1 MSNQLLAKPILK
13 NKFWIVEDQGS
24 NKIATIQAVEDGSY
38 VYVEPEKERQRYPSI
53 RLLFQ
58 DHNIKFDKSK
68 KNTDSVIA
76 EQEIYGYPVVQ
87 NAYNIYW
94 DVKNKFA
101 VFTKNNKSKSFFCAG
116 FYIIK
121 FNNGWVKSFCPK
133 LITLERYSYYGPYK
147 NEEEMKITFNTV
159 KKYEAV
165 KHDPN

>member
-24 NKIATIQAVEDGSY
+24 NKIATIQAVDDGSF
-38 VYVEPEKERQRYPSI
+38 VYVEPEKERKRYPSI
-53 RLLFQ
+53 KLLSR
-58 DHNIKFDKSK
+58 DHNIVFDKNK
-68 KNTDSVIA
+68 KIKPETII
-76 EQEIYGYPVVQ
+76 EHEIYGYPISQ
-87 NAYNIYW
+87 KGYNVYW

-133 LITLERYSYYGPYK
+133 LITLNRYEYKGPFTSK
-147 NEEEMKITFNTV
+147 MEMQEQLRLHNQNEISNTTL
-159 KKYEAV
+159 
-165 KHDPN
+165 

>member
-38 VYVEPEKERQRYPSI
+38 VYVAPTKERQHYPSI
-53 RLLFQ
+53 KLLSK
-58 DHNIKFDKSK
+58 DHNIIFDKNK
-68 KNTDSVIA
+68 KPKADTTTEN
-76 EQEIYGYPVVQ
+76 EIYGYPISQ
-87 NAYNIYW
+87 KGYNIFW

-116 FYIIK
+116 YYIIK

-133 LITLERYSYYGPYK
+133 LITLNRYEYRGPFK
-147 NEEEMKITFNTV
+147 SKVEMQEQLKIHNQNELSDVTL
-159 KKYEAV
+159 
-165 KHDPN
+165 